1 MLQRVGEGIIR
12 SRSSVFRDMGAMLLR
27 IIALSLVAVIA
38 PLAAHAAV
46 IPPCPPPAGVVST
59 TLSDVHAPPALMKA
73 LRGQLGPMAGPGQ
86 PFNAT
91 DVVTPG
97 DVGRRFILLWG
108 LGSRWVI
115 AYEQGGIAYYNEA
128 VAFQVSGTVVT
139 KLADK
144 QAEPPTLCAAVHA
157 LIGR

>member
-1 MLQRVGEGIIR
+1 
-12 SRSSVFRDMGAMLLR
+12 MGGLFLR
-27 IIALSLVAVIA
+27 IISLL
-38 PLAAHAAV
+38 LAAAGLATPFAARGAT
-46 IPPCPPPAGVVST
+46 IPPCPRPAGVVSA
-59 TLSDVHAPPALMKA
+59 TLTDGRAPATLVKA
-73 LRGQLGPMAGPGQ
+73 LRDQLGPIAGPGR

-108 LGSRWVI
+108 LGSRWLI

-128 VAFQVSGTVVT
+128 VAFQVSGATVTRVG
-139 KLADK
+139 DK
-144 QAEPPTLCAAVHA
+144 QAEPPTICAAAHA